1 MRYVLYALLVF
12 VVLLAVVLILGA
24 VRLKRKSAP
33 AHDAFHV
40 EIDETAAL
48 DHFCRAVRLKTVWP
62 RQGEIDY
69 SQFDAFL
76 PLLRE
81 LYPAMFGVLEVNL
94 VNRYGLLLK
103 WKGKSAEK
111 PVVLMAHYDVV
122 AADASKWSCGRGG
135 RRRE

>member
-1 MRYVLYALLVF
+1 MRYVLYALLVL
-12 VVLLAVVLILGA
+12 VVILAVVLILGA

-81 LYPAMFGVLEVNL
+81 LYPALFGVLEVNI
-94 VNRYGLLLK
+94 VNTQQVPILNFIHVDLLNVIN
-103 WKGKSAEK
+103 KG
-111 PVVLMAHYDVV
+111 
-122 AADASKWSCGRGG
+122 
-135 RRRE
+135 